1 MKKSGKIYISL
12 CFILLYAPIIILI
25 FFSFNSLESTGVF
38 GGFSLKWY
46 ESLFH
51 NANAKSALINS
62 LVIAVAAS
70 LFSTVI
76 GTMAAL
82 GISRL
87 RSRAFKGAV
96 MTVTNIPMV
105 NPEIVTAVSMAFLFM
120 GTIAASR
127 LISSDDTLDMLCLLI
142 AHVTFTLPYVI
153 LSVLPKIRQMD
164 HSQTEAALDLGC
176 RPLQAFFKVELPQLL
191 PGILTGMIMAFTLSI
206 DDFVITYFCSGTTH
220 FVRPKSTVQ
229 TLPLLIYSMTGKGTV
244 TPDMYAL
251 STFMILAIFLLLI
264 LANVAG
270 SRQEIKVRR
279 QQRRLRRRKYKEE
292 NQ

>member
-1 MKKSGKIYISL
+1 MKKGGNIFTLI
-12 CFILLYAPIIILI
+12 CFILLYAPIVILI

-46 ESLFH
+46 ESII
-51 NANAKSALINS
+51 NNETAKGALVNS
-62 LVIAVAAS
+62 LIIAVTSS
-70 LFSTVI
+70 LVSTVI
-76 GTMAAL
+76 GTLAAL

-87 RSRAFKGAV
+87 KNIIFKSAV

-120 GTIAASR
+120 ATLATFGFIKN
-127 LISSDDTLDMLCLLI
+127 DDTMDMTALLI
-142 AHVTFTLPYVI
+142 AHITFCLPYVI

-164 HSQTEAALDLGC
+164 KSQTEAALDLGC
-176 RPLQAFFKVELPQLL
+176 KPLKAFFKVELPQLM
-191 PGILTGMIMAFTLSI
+191 PGIFTGMIMAFTMSF
-206 DDFVITYFCSGTTH
+206 DDFVISY

-251 STFMILAIFLLLI
+251 STFMIIAIFILLVLS
-264 LANVAG
+264 NVA
-270 SRQEIKVRR
+270 SSRDEIKARREERKLRKRQEAA
-279 QQRRLRRRKYKEE
+279 Q
-292 NQ
+292 

>member
-1 MKKSGKIYISL
+1 MKKGGNIFTLI
-12 CFILLYAPIIILI
+12 CFILLYAPIVILI

-46 ESLFH
+46 ESII
-51 NANAKSALINS
+51 NNETAKGALVNS
-62 LVIAVAAS
+62 LIIAVTSS
-70 LFSTVI
+70 LVSTVI
-76 GTMAAL
+76 GTLAAL

-87 RSRAFKGAV
+87 KNKIFKSAV

-120 GTIAASR
+120 ATLATFGFIKN
-127 LISSDDTLDMLCLLI
+127 DDTMDMIALLI
-142 AHVTFTLPYVI
+142 AHITFCLPYVI

-164 HSQTEAALDLGC
+164 KSQTEAALDLGC
-176 RPLQAFFKVELPQLL
+176 KPLKAFFKVELPQLM
-191 PGILTGMIMAFTLSI
+191 PGIFTGMIMAFTMSF
-206 DDFVITYFCSGTTH
+206 DDFVISY

-251 STFMILAIFLLLI
+251 STFMIIAIFILLVLS
-264 LANVAG
+264 NVA
-270 SRQEIKVRR
+270 SSRDEIKARREERKLRKRQEAA
-279 QQRRLRRRKYKEE
+279 Q
-292 NQ
+292 

>member
-1 MKKSGKIYISL
+1 MKKSSKIYISL
-12 CFILLYAPIIILI
+12 CFILLYAPIVILI

-46 ESLFH
+46 ESLLH
-51 NANAKSALINS
+51 NANAKNALIHS
-62 LVIAVAAS
+62 LIIAVTAS

-87 RSRAFKGAV
+87 RSRAFKGTV

-120 GTIAASR
+120 GTIAASGLLR
-127 LISSDDTLDMLCLLI
+127 DDDTIDMLCLLI
-142 AHVTFTLPYVI
+142 AHITFTLPYVI

-164 HSQTEAALDLGC
+164 H
-176 RPLQAFFKVELPQLL
+176 
-191 PGILTGMIMAFTLSI
+191 TGMIMAFTLSF
-206 DDFVITYFCSGTTH
+206 DDFVISY

-279 QQRRLRRRKYKEE
+279 QQKRLRRQKYKEE

>member
-1 MKKSGKIYISL
+1 MKKGGNIFTLI
-12 CFILLYAPIIILI
+12 CFILLYAPIVILI

-46 ESLFH
+46 ESII
-51 NANAKSALINS
+51 NNETAKGALVNS
-62 LVIAVAAS
+62 LIIAVTSS
-70 LFSTVI
+70 LVSTVI
-76 GTMAAL
+76 GTLAAL

-87 RSRAFKGAV
+87 KNKIFKSAV

-120 GTIAASR
+120 ATLATFGFIKN
-127 LISSDDTLDMLCLLI
+127 DDTMDMIALLI
-142 AHVTFTLPYVI
+142 AHITFCLPYVI

-164 HSQTEAALDLGC
+164 KSQTEAALDLGC
-176 RPLQAFFKVELPQLL
+176 KPLKAFFKVEFPQLM
-191 PGILTGMIMAFTLSI
+191 PGIFTGMIMAFTMSF
-206 DDFVITYFCSGTTH
+206 DDFVISY

-251 STFMILAIFLLLI
+251 STFMIIAIFILLVLS
-264 LANVAG
+264 NVA
-270 SRQEIKVRR
+270 SSRDEIKARREERKLRKRQEAA
-279 QQRRLRRRKYKEE
+279 Q
-292 NQ
+292 

>member
-1 MKKSGKIYISL
+1 MKKGGNIFTLI
-12 CFILLYAPIIILI
+12 CFILLYAPIVILI

-46 ESLFH
+46 ESII
-51 NANAKSALINS
+51 NNETAKGALVNS
-62 LVIAVAAS
+62 LIIAVTSS
-70 LFSTVI
+70 LVSTVI
-76 GTMAAL
+76 GTLAAL

-87 RSRAFKGAV
+87 KNIIFKSAV

-120 GTIAASR
+120 ATLATFGFIKN
-127 LISSDDTLDMLCLLI
+127 DDTMDMIALLI
-142 AHVTFTLPYVI
+142 AHITFCLPYVI

-164 HSQTEAALDLGC
+164 KSQTEAALDLGC
-176 RPLQAFFKVELPQLL
+176 KPLKAFFKVELPQLM
-191 PGILTGMIMAFTLSI
+191 PGIFTGMIMAFTMSF
-206 DDFVITYFCSGTTH
+206 DDFVISY

-251 STFMILAIFLLLI
+251 STFMIIAIFILLVLS
-264 LANVAG
+264 NVA
-270 SRQEIKVRR
+270 SSRDEIKARREERKLRKRQEAA
-279 QQRRLRRRKYKEE
+279 Q
-292 NQ
+292 